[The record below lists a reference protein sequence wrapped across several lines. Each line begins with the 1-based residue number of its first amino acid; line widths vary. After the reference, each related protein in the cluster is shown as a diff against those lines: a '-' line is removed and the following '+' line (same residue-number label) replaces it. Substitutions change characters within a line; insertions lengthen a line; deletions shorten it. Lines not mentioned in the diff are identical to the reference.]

1 MRQGARDVAIPYP
14 PTACYDGF
22 NFSSCNIC
30 KLKLSL
36 VDGSNVAS
44 LFPQTLRPFLAA
56 FSCSSKSCMV
66 EDASC
71 QRGNKLHENV
81 QKCKKQKFMLCCD
94 FRSVTV
100 CSLTFSFFLRISSSW
115 SRGFLSSEKMSIN
128 ASCSLVADS
137 SCLCRSSSWK
147 IGGWRATYIIP
158 RR

>member
-1 MRQGARDVAIPYP
+1 MGCSKRPGALCICSQPSTLNPPPMQTKTVPSRQ
-14 PTACYDGF
+14 
-22 NFSSCNIC
+22 
-30 KLKLSL
+30 
-36 VDGSNVAS
+36 GSNVAS
-44 LFPQTLRPFLAA
+44 LFSQTLRPFLAA

-100 CSLTFSFFLRISSSW
+100 CSLTFSFFLRLSSSW
-115 SRGFLSSEKMSIN
+115 SRRFLSSEKMSIN

-137 SCLCRSSSWK
+137 SCLCRSS
-147 IGGWRATYIIP
+147 T
-158 RR
+158 